1 MPSDT
6 YYFRTVVFVYLAAAA
21 AATGA
26 ASLLVMGCGIHIIVR
41 FGSLYTENK
50 YYQTLLYCNLCIITC
65 FIEFYTVVM
74 LLKLQKLLQKLDG
87 TECTRSPLSPIKVG
101 RTRPTGPTGW
111 SRQCLTAGVLVILHM
126 NALNNVNENKQTK
139 T

>member
-21 AATGA
+21 ATGA
-26 ASLLVMGCGIHIIVR
+26 ASLLVMGCGIDIIVR

-50 YYQTLLYCNLCIITC
+50 YYQTLLYCNLWCIITC
-65 FIEFYTVVM
+65 FVEFYTVVM

-87 TECTRSPLSPIKVG
+87 TECTRSHYLQSWEDASHGIHRMVAPMLDSWCPCHFTYE
-101 RTRPTGPTGW
+101 RM
-111 SRQCLTAGVLVILHM
+111 GVYPP
-126 NALNNVNENKQTK
+126 
-139 T
+139 